1 MAKVEWRVEGAV
13 RQVLL
18 NRPDKR
24 NALDAEMLEL
34 LAAAFDGAPGPAE
47 RAAVIRAAGP
57 VFCAG
62 LDLRARSE
70 MGASPIERML
80 HKVETWPL
88 PVVAVVQGDAI
99 AGGNELAL
107 HCDLVIASSAARFG
121 MSLAQIGLVPSWF
134 LAKKLLDVAGPVT
147 TRKILFL
154 GDPLPAKKL
163 HELGII
169 AELVEPDRLET
180 AAEAM
185 LARLVANAP
194 LSLKG
199 MKQLLLREMQF
210 RDAIA
215 HDDIDRFLA
224 EVRQSADAKEGMAAR
239 LEKRPAR
246 FQGR

>member
-1 MAKVEWRVEGAV
+1 MAEVEWRIDGAV
-13 RQVLL
+13 RRVLL
-18 NRPDKR
+18 NRPEKR
-24 NALDAEMLEL
+24 NALDAGMLEAL
-34 LAAAFDGAPGPAE
+34 TAAFAEPPRESE

-62 LDLRARSE
+62 LDLRARVD
-70 MGASPIERML
+70 MGANPIERML
-80 HKVETWPL
+80 HTLETYPL

-107 HCDLVIASSAARFG
+107 HCDLIIASNAARFG
-121 MSLAQIGLVPSWF
+121 MSLAQIGLVPNWF
-134 LAKKLLDVAGPVT
+134 LAKKLLEVAGPMV

-154 GDPLPAKKL
+154 GDPLPASRL
-163 HELGII
+163 YELGVVSH
-169 AELVEPDRLET
+169 LVEPDGLEA
-180 AAEAM
+180 AAEEV

-194 LSLKG
+194 LSLKA
-199 MKQLLLREMQF
+199 MKLLLLREMKF
-210 RDAIA
+210 RDGIP
-215 HDDIDRFLA
+215 HEDIDRFLA